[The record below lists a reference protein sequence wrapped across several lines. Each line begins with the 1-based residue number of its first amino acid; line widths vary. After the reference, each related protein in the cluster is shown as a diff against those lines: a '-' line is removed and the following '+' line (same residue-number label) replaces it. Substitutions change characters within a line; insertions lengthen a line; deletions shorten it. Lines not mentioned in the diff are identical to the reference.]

1 MLHLVIQRLWLSVAP
16 QTGAHQTPLS
26 MGFSRQEYWSGLP
39 FPPPGDL
46 PNLGIKPRSLALQAD
61 SFPSEPPGNSAK
73 WDLKKKGG
81 HESVGIFL
89 SSRMCP
95 WESSTEDSE
104 SLPLLGLGAACCLWS
119 HIQRL
124 DRGQEEPSG
133 SSCVLEDEGRER
145 QGWIW
150 PVESHHM
157 LLWSMSVCLKN
168 LYVET

>member
-1 MLHLVIQRLWLSVAP
+1 MESSNHSLWPHSSDWFLGSFALTIYTDTRHLYQCKLSEYTTVFVAQYVRLFATPW
-16 QTGAHQTPLS
+16 TGAHQTPLS

-95 WESSTEDSE
+95 
-104 SLPLLGLGAACCLWS
+104 
-119 HIQRL
+119 
-124 DRGQEEPSG
+124 
-133 SSCVLEDEGRER
+133 
-145 QGWIW
+145 
-150 PVESHHM
+150 
-157 LLWSMSVCLKN
+157 
-168 LYVET
+168 